1 MMTQRTATK
10 AITPIPSAIHDA
22 FARSNS
28 AKQIELVQAT
38 SMRWVCE
45 VCGMKHGTIA
55 PDACDSCG
63 SSALALHKEHSTE
76 IGDRW

>member
-10 AITPIPSAIHDA
+10 VTTPIPTAIHNA
-22 FARSNS
+22 FARPSQEAS
-28 AKQIELVQAT
+28 ASAT

-55 PDACDSCG
+55 PDECDSCG
-63 SSALALHKEHSTE
+63 SSSLALQKEQSTE
-76 IGDRW
+76 ISNRW